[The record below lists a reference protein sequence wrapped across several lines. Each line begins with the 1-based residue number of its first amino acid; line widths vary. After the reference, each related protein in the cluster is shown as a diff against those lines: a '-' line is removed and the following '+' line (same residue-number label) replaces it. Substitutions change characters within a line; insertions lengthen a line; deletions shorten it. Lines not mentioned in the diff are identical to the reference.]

1 MPDNEE
7 KRPFFKSFVAGELSF
22 GFWNILSKTLSLAGS
37 LFILANLS
45 LYEFGVYQ
53 LVLAFYGFI
62 GGLLMKILNDVI
74 VNDFIRFRASG
85 EESKARKLI
94 YEFFFIKMTLA
105 SVLTICLFFGARVF
119 SGIYD
124 AQVADFFRIVSFLF
138 IADGLYTLIK
148 MILESERRHNLL
160 ASRHVVYDSLRLL
173 ISVFFVYFYSFGIRE
188 ILYVHLFSSVLATAV
203 YVPAVSRILRT
214 WPRVALE
221 KTSVIWSIIKTH
233 GKWTMF
239 SPFVTAIPDNLQPW
253 LIKIFIGTE
262 AVSVFNVALMMADG
276 VKSLVPV
283 NTLSYLVPRVI
294 DDKEQSQRIFTYSVK
309 YLFFFGACVAV
320 LSYVCGYILITFF
333 LPKYSASLIIFAI
346 LLIGLPI
353 RSAGIA
359 VGAFIVA
366 LRKQKY
372 LFYQTMAKTAFSMIA
387 IVVLLYAFGNVGL
400 AIESVLTL
408 ILVFLLHYFY
418 LKRKKKGLRFE
429 WSLLFEFNEKDR
441 LFFRQAYNLFLKRAQ
456 V

>member
-173 ISVFFVYFYSFGIRE
+173 ISVFFVYF
-188 ILYVHLFSSVLATAV
+188 
-203 YVPAVSRILRT
+203 
-214 WPRVALE
+214 
-221 KTSVIWSIIKTH
+221 
-233 GKWTMF
+233 
-239 SPFVTAIPDNLQPW
+239 
-253 LIKIFIGTE
+253 
-262 AVSVFNVALMMADG
+262 
-276 VKSLVPV
+276 
-283 NTLSYLVPRVI
+283 
-294 DDKEQSQRIFTYSVK
+294 
-309 YLFFFGACVAV
+309 
-320 LSYVCGYILITFF
+320 
-333 LPKYSASLIIFAI
+333 
-346 LLIGLPI
+346 
-353 RSAGIA
+353 
-359 VGAFIVA
+359 
-366 LRKQKY
+366 
-372 LFYQTMAKTAFSMIA
+372 
-387 IVVLLYAFGNVGL
+387 
-400 AIESVLTL
+400 
-408 ILVFLLHYFY
+408 
-418 LKRKKKGLRFE
+418 
-429 WSLLFEFNEKDR
+429 
-441 LFFRQAYNLFLKRAQ
+441 
-456 V
+456 